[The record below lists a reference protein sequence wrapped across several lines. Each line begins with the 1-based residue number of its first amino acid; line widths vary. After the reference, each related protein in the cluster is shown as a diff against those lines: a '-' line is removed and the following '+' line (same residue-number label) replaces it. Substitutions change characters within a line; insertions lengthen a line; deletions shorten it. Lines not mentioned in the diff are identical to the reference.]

1 MAVASVAQ
9 GAVHKYKEK
18 RHYKQQ
24 EKLAK
29 LNSEISSW
37 RTGSSI
43 SGSSLGDLFAQNGLE
58 LGDDGSVQWSMDN
71 PALPQN
77 WSKARKGHSLGLL
90 IFLNF
95 FMSAGTPASSYALKE
110 FPVCRTVGLLGF
122 TTLYVI
128 LLKPIPK
135 EEN

>member
-1 MAVASVAQ
+1 M
-9 GAVHKYKEK
+9 HKYKDK

-43 SGSSLGDLFAQNGLE
+43 SGSELGDLFARNGVE

-71 PALPQN
+71 PALPRN
-77 WSKARKGHSLGLL
+77 WSKARKGHNLGLL

-95 FMSAGTPASSYALKE
+95 FMSAMSNTGTPASSYA
-110 FPVCRTVGLLGF
+110 
-122 TTLYVI
+122 
-128 LLKPIPK
+128 
-135 EEN
+135 

>member
-1 MAVASVAQ
+1 MLCI
-9 GAVHKYKEK
+9 KYKDK

-43 SGSSLGDLFAQNGLE
+43 SGSSLGDLFAQNDLE

-77 WSKARKGHSLGLL
+77 WSKAKKGHSLGLL

-95 FMSAGTPASSYALKE
+95 FMSAMSNAGTPASSYALKE
-110 FPVCRTVGLLGF
+110 FPVSRTVGLLGF

-128 LLKPIPK
+128 LLKPTPK